1 MVRRA
6 RGGREAESARPGWLA
21 TLLGAGILV
30 VLGFGIGLV
39 TGAAYEEPDLVM
51 DHLAGRTVDVPLVTP
66 DVGGEPASESP
77 SEAIAPEQRPLG
89 APQVPSTAKAAPEAE
104 AVPAPAVAAAPPPAV
119 GRGFAIQV
127 GAFGG
132 EAAAQQLVSELKAAG
147 HPSYVAAEGGGA
159 RFKVRVGP
167 LESRAQAEQVATR
180 LQREQ
185 RLPTWILS
193 R

>member
-1 MVRRA
+1 MARAA
-6 RGGREAESARPGWLA
+6 RGRREAESARPGWLA

-39 TGAAYEEPDLVM
+39 TGAAYEEPDLVL
-51 DHLAGRTVDVPLVTP
+51 DHLAGRTVDVPLVTQAA
-66 DVGGEPASESP
+66 GEEMVPEAS
-77 SEAIAPEQRPLG
+77 SEELTQGQRPLG
-89 APQVPSTAKAAPEAE
+89 APHIPAAGEGASPPVEK
-104 AVPAPAVAAAPPPAV
+104 PAPAVASAPPRGA
-119 GRGFAIQV
+119 GFAIQV
-127 GAFGG
+127 GAFAG
-132 EAAAQQLVSELKAAG
+132 EAAAQQLVSELRARG
-147 HPSYVAAEGGGA
+147 HASYVAAEGGGA

-167 LESRAQAEQVATR
+167 LESRARAEQVAAQ